1 MKVEDRRPAEQPEA
15 KTDMRMRVLL
25 FLLANREAFVEAAAY
40 RRMQENREL
49 CSI

>member
-1 MKVEDRRPAEQPEA
+1 MKNVEDREPADRPE
-15 KTDMRMRVLL
+15 DLRMRLLL
-25 FLLANREAFVEAAAY
+25 FLLANREAFVEAATY